1 MRRLSLLLLA
11 PLSLGAQAS
20 AQAPT
25 IEGLL
30 SDPFPTELV
39 ASPNAKAVA
48 WVFDSVGS
56 RNVWVAEAPGWT
68 ARRVT
73 PYSGDDGQE
82 ITGLGWLPDGSGV
95 VYSRGGDPNR
105 AGELPNP
112 TFVPAGAQ
120 QDVWVATLS
129 GGAPRKIGAG
139 SEPEA
144 GPAGIAF
151 VRKNQIWMSTGTG
164 ADTATQLLHTR
175 GQINTLRWSPDGTR
189 LAFVSQRGD
198 HAFVGVYDTRAKTLR
213 YLAPGLDVDQA
224 PVWSPDSKS
233 VAFARLPAVTR
244 TEVFRARR
252 SGRPWQIWVADA
264 TSGEGRAIWT
274 SADGVG
280 SVFHRLDARDPIFW
294 TAGGMIVFPWE
305 RDGWQHL
312 YAVASSGGEAKLL
325 TPGAFEVEN
334 ASLATDRG
342 SVLISS
348 NENDSPR
355 RHIWRVDPSRSG
367 ATAITKGDGIEWS
380 PVDVSG
386 GVALLHAGARTP
398 ARPAIWGGTGALHD
412 VAAIPSSFPAEKA
425 LVTPT
430 EVTFPAADGLML
442 HGQLFMPTGGNAEKR
457 PAIVFFHGG
466 SRRQML
472 LGFHYMDF
480 YHNAYSVNQYLASR
494 GYIVLSVNYRS
505 GIGYGM
511 EFREALDYG
520 ATGASEYNDV
530 QGAGLYLRGR
540 GDVDGKRIGV
550 WGGSYGGYLTAMALA
565 RSSDLFAAG
574 VDYAGVH
581 DWNLEFDALVPG
593 WDIAKD
599 QRARA
604 IAFASSP
611 MADVDRWRSP
621 VLLVQGDDD
630 RNVVFS
636 QTVQLAEDLRARHV
650 HVETMVF
657 PDETHDLLL
666 YGSWVA
672 LGRATAEFFD
682 RELKPNQTAKATVGP

>member
-1 MRRLSLLLLA
+1 MRRLALLLLA
-11 PLSLGAQAS
+11 PLSLGAQA
-20 AQAPT
+20 PT
-25 IEGLL
+25 IERLL
-30 SDPFPTELV
+30 SAPFPTELI
-39 ASPNAKAVA
+39 ASPSAKAVA
-48 WVFDSVGS
+48 WVFDSAGS

-73 PYSGDDGQE
+73 PYTGDNGQE

-95 VYSRGGDPNR
+95 VYARGGDPNH

-112 TFVPAGAQ
+112 TFVPSGVE
-120 QDVWVATLS
+120 QDVWVAPLR
-129 GGAPRKIGAG
+129 GDAPRKVGSG

-144 GPAGIAF
+144 GPVGIAF
-151 VRKNQIWMSTGTG
+151 VRKNQVWMSTTT
-164 ADTATQLLHTR
+164 DTATQLLHTR
-175 GQINTLRWSPDGTR
+175 GEINTLRWSPDGTR

-198 HAFVGVYDTRAKTLR
+198 HAFIGVYDTRAHTLR
-213 YLAPGLDVDQA
+213 YLAPGLDVDQF
-224 PVWSPDSKS
+224 PVWSPDSRS
-233 VAFARLPAVTR
+233 VAFGRLPAVTR
-244 TEVFRARR
+244 TAVFRARR
-252 SGRPWQIWVADA
+252 TGRPWSIWVADA
-264 TSGEGRAIWT
+264 TTGEGRAIWT
-274 SADGVG
+274 SAEGPG
-280 SVFHRLDARDPIFW
+280 SVFHRLDGRDQLFW
-294 TAGGMIVFPWE
+294 TAAGTIVFPWE

-312 YAVASSGGEAKLL
+312 YALAASGGEPRLL

-334 ASLATDRG
+334 ATLAVHRAAML
-342 SVLISS
+342 VSS
-348 NENDSPR
+348 NQGDSPR
-355 RHIWRVDPSRSG
+355 RHVWAVDPARG
-367 ATAITKGDGIEWS
+367 TVVALTHGDGIEWS
-380 PVDVSG
+380 PVEVAD
-386 GVALLHAGARTP
+386 GVALLHSGARTP
-398 ARPAIWGGTGALHD
+398 ARPALWGGVDALHD
-412 VAAIPSSFPAEKA
+412 FGAIPPSFPAERA

-430 EVTFPAADGLML
+430 EVTFSAADGLLL
-442 HGQLFMPTGGNAEKR
+442 HGQLFMPSGAAAVR
-457 PAIVFFHGG
+457 HPAIVFFHGG

-480 YHNAYSVNQYLASR
+480 YHNAYSINQYLASR

-505 GIGYGM
+505 GIGYGLDV
-511 EFREALDYG
+511 REALDYG
-520 ATGASEYNDV
+520 ATGASEFNDV
-530 QGAGLYLRGR
+530 QGAGLYLRSR
-540 GDVDGKRIGV
+540 SDVDGKRIGV

-581 DWNLEFDALVPG
+581 DWNLEFAALVPG
-593 WDIAKD
+593 WDVAKD
-599 QRARA
+599 QHARA

-636 QTVQLAEDLRARHV
+636 QTVQLAEDLKARHV

-682 RELKPNQTAKATVGP
+682 RQLKTNQTAGATAGP